1 MDRKSPVLERARFL
15 ILNGSLMAEL
25 WILLENEFG
34 HLTSP
39 EREAIMDMYCQEQML
54 QTYLS
59 ARTPS
64 NETL

>member
-1 MDRKSPVLERARFL
+1 
-15 ILNGSLMAEL
+15 MAEL